1 MRAVGVD
8 FGGRWFGLALS
19 DPSAKFARPL
29 EVVDG
34 EARALSRLAEI
45 ISHEEVD
52 RIVLG
57 LPRNMDGSLGPK
69 AKEALGLAERLREKL
84 GIRVETWDERLTTVE
99 AERYLEAEGFP
110 RRRWKERINQVA
122 AQILL
127 QSYLDA
133 QASAESG

>member
-1 MRAVGVD
+1 VRTVGVD

-19 DPSAKFARPL
+19 DPSGRFARPL

-34 EARALSRLAEI
+34 EAGTLSRLLEI
-45 ISHEEVD
+45 IPSEGVD

-69 AKEALGLAERLREKL
+69 AKEALQLAERMRERL
-84 GIRVETWDERLTTVE
+84 GIRVETWDERLTTLE

-110 RRRWKERINQVA
+110 RRRWKERINQIA

-133 QASAESG
+133 QVSGGAE